1 MEGCGMKGCR
11 SEREK
16 RVKNSSEMSGL
27 SNWEDRLLTD
37 RDEESARDNFGGRI
51 RVNIRN
57 SSLNTTKPPLD
68 TQVSVKVTLPP
79 SL

>member
-1 MEGCGMKGCR
+1 MKGCG

-16 RVKNSSEMSGL
+16 RVKNSSEMSSL
-27 SNWEDRLLTD
+27 SNWEERLLID
-37 RDEESARDNFGGRI
+37 RDEESARDNFGERI

-68 TQVSVKVTLPP
+68 TQVSVTVTLPP

>member
-1 MEGCGMKGCR
+1 MKGCG
-11 SEREK
+11 SKREK
-16 RVKNSSEMSGL
+16 RIKNSSEMSSL
-27 SNWEDRLLTD
+27 SNWEDRLCID
-37 RDEESARDNFGGRI
+37 RDEEGARDNFRERI

>member
-1 MEGCGMKGCR
+1 MKGCG

-16 RVKNSSEMSGL
+16 RVKNSSEMSSL
-27 SNWEDRLLTD
+27 SNWEERLLID
-37 RDEESARDNFGGRI
+37 RDEESVRDKFGERI

>member
-1 MEGCGMKGCR
+1 MKRCG

-27 SNWEDRLLTD
+27 SNWEDRLLID
-37 RDEESARDNFGGRI
+37 RDEEGARDNFGERI
-51 RVNIRN
+51 KANIRN

-68 TQVSVKVTLPP
+68 TQVSVKATLPP

>member
-1 MEGCGMKGCR
+1 MKGCR

-16 RVKNSSEMSGL
+16 RVKNSSEMSSL

-37 RDEESARDNFGGRI
+37 RDEESARDNFGERI